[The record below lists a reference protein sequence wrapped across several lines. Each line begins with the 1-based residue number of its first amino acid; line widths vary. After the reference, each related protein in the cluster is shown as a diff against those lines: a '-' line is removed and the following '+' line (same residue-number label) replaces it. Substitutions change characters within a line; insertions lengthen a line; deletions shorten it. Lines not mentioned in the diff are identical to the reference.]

1 MSERGHPCPQY
12 RASDE
17 NASVKFNMGCNR
29 NFFSRSRAQC
39 GQGCPH
45 SDWMSALLL
54 IKKPN
59 REKGLFVT
67 ILKINFR

>member
-39 GQGCPH
+39 GQGCPR
-45 SDWMSALLL
+45 SD
-54 IKKPN
+54 
-59 REKGLFVT
+59 
-67 ILKINFR
+67 